1 MRTTVIRLFVAAL
14 FAAAAWVSWSESQ
27 LSARVAS
34 AEQAIATFD
43 YAAANALEPGRSVSD
58 YLPGQSRRLSDDI
71 SIAKAHVAYW
81 LGRYDAVAA
90 DTQGRADAAVLLASA
105 NAAFRQAQKDAAIGP
120 AAVQRLDGVLQSY
133 AAAMKAASPAD
144 ALASVAL
151 AKEAAY
157 NYEYIARVR
166 DRVARGGK
174 TAHIPPAALRLMGG
188 DLPAGPTIHGG
199 VGTPPPDAKTEEFQT
214 IMPMEYGDR
223 EAQPEA
229 TPGVKRERKG

>member
-14 FAAAAWVSWSESQ
+14 FAAAAWISWSESQ

-58 YLPGQSRRLSDDI
+58 YVPGQSRRLSDDI
-71 SIAKAHVAYW
+71 NIAKAHVAYW
-81 LGRYDAVAA
+81 LGRYDGVTA
-90 DTQGRADAAVLLASA
+90 DTQGRADADVLLASA
-105 NAAFRQAQKDAAIGP
+105 NAAFREAQKDSAAGP
-120 AAVQRLDGVLQSY
+120 AAVQRLDGVLQAY
-133 AAAMKAASPAD
+133 AAAMKASARPTD
-144 ALASVAL
+144 
-151 AKEAAY
+151 AAY
-157 NYEYIARVR
+157 NYEFIARVR

-174 TAHIPPAALRLMGG
+174 TAHIPPATVGLMGG